1 MWEKLRRKRQ
11 IEKIEQISF
20 LNKIIPI
27 IPISFIEQ
35 RIERMRIMASF
46 EAPPLLLY
54 SLANKKISAEPQQTP
69 TRIFFLR
76 RKGVKEA
83 RRMRR

>member
-1 MWEKLRRKRQ
+1 MISVRSVWEKLRRKRQ

-46 EAPPLLLY
+46 EATPLLLY
-54 SLANKKISAEPQQTP
+54 SLANKKISAEPQYSKDSIISP
-69 TRIFFLR
+69 
-76 RKGVKEA
+76 
-83 RRMRR
+83 MRFCV